1 MPNMGE
7 MIPLRLFFHQRAT
20 PCGGVRS
27 ARLLVGLMPVVMGKS
42 WKWRVRMKTFVVAL
56 GDHFLIFKAFK

>member
-1 MPNMGE
+1 MGE

-42 WKWRVRMKTFVVAL
+42 WRWMEKRQVFVVAL